1 MSLEPPHRQ
10 VIVRPLNACLEQIQR
25 GKALRRSFMP
35 DAPPLPTDNPLL
47 PPLLDAAQLFT
58 ALQIPYALIGG
69 IAAMLY
75 GRARFTDDV
84 DFVAAAGHQDLL
96 AANPDAMRK
105 FHFDPSSTWK
115 LYHDTGVEIDIW
127 KDEHTDGIAAR
138 AREVEFQSHLLR
150 VADVHDLI
158 AMKLRAGRLQDD
170 YDIGEITRSAT
181 IDEPTL
187 QNLISPTQ
195 FERFHQIRLRAT
207 TQ

>member
-1 MSLEPPHRQ
+1 MSLQPPHHH

-35 DAPPLPTDNPLL
+35 NLIALPTDNPLL
-47 PPLLDAAQLFT
+47 QPLLDIVQLFT
-58 ALQIPYALIGG
+58 ALQIPYALISG

-84 DFVAAAGHQDLL
+84 DFVASAGHQDVR

-105 FHFDPSSTWK
+105 FHFDPSSTRE
-115 LYHDTGVEIDIW
+115 LHHDSRVEIDIW

-138 AREVEFQSHLLR
+138 GKELEFQSHIVR

-158 AMKLRAGRLQDD
+158 AIKLRAGRLQDD
-170 YDIGEITRSAT
+170 YDIGEIVRST
-181 IDEPTL
+181 SIDESTL
-187 QNLISPTQ
+187 RQLISPSQ

-207 TQ
+207 AQ